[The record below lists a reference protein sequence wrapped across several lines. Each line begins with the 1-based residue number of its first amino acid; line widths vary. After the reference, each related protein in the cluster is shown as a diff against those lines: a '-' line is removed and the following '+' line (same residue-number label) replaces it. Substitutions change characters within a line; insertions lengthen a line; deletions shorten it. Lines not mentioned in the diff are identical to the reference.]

1 MAEIHIEKDT
11 NLSPEEAMK
20 KFEAE
25 VLALPNLKLFVTEYQ
40 IDGRKVTFGGSKGVS
55 GTLLAD
61 PGKLVIDVKLE
72 GMASLGRV
80 LVEGKLREVLAKF

>member
-11 NLSPEEAMK
+11 KLTPDEAMK

-40 IDGRKVTFGGSKGVS
+40 VDGHRVTFGGNKGVT
-55 GTLLAD
+55 GMLVAD

-72 GMASLGRV
+72 GMAALGRG
-80 LVEGKLREVLAKF
+80 LVETKLREVLARF